1 MEAPTTLYASFK
13 DLPGLQRTQLLEDHW
28 LDEPGLIRE
37 LKAQGVSYNSAP
49 AMPIAI
55 AVVGIMEALQRTFQ
69 NPGSEAA
76 TQLSLDYQIICHE
89 DRCFGG
95 ALPEL
100 PIINMVTL
108 DNIVNGP
115 RANTIIRLI
124 RGEGPSPDREAV
136 RTVQRFVNATLA
148 RLLR

>member
-1 MEAPTTLYASFK
+1 MEAPSTLFASFK

-37 LKAQGVSYNSAP
+37 LEAQGVTYNSAQG
-49 AMPIAI
+49 MQIAI
-55 AVVGIMEALQRTFQ
+55 AVVGIMEALDHIFQ
-69 NPGSEAA
+69 DPGNETAV
-76 TQLSLDYQIICHE
+76 QLSLEYQILRHE

-95 ALPEL
+95 VLPEL

-124 RGEGPSPDREAV
+124 RGTGRSPDRDAV
-136 RTVQRFVNATLA
+136 RTVQRFVNAALA